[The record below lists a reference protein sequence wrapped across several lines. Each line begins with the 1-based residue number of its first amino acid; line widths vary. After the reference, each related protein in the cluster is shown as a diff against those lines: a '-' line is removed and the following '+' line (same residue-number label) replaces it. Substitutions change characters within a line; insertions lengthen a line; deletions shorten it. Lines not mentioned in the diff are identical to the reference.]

1 MGGARWPGGAVGL
14 CELAESFPDE
24 FAWELHQLGF
34 EFGYDRVIRNAR
46 GKAVDHELVDR
57 LLRVATREPS
67 SHLFAARNHWAFP
80 VTREWIAQVDTLDAF
95 LQANSGKHKP
105 KPYPRPW
112 NDKKSIGYTTLT
124 PAEAKVALQKNRGNA
139 VNA

>member
-1 MGGARWPGGAVGL
+1 MAWGAVGL

-46 GKAVDHELVDR
+46 GKAVDHEMVDR

-67 SHLFAARNHWAFP
+67 SPLFAAQNNWAFP
-80 VTREWIAQVDTLDAF
+80 VTREWIAQVDALDAF
-95 LQANSGKHKP
+95 LQANSGNRKP

-112 NDKKSIGYTTLT
+112 DKANRTGKTNLS
-124 PAEAKVALQKNRGNA
+124 PEQARAVLQKNRG
-139 VNA
+139 